1 MCSASLMRSMSS
13 EVSID
18 EEMFNLLIIWTRKV
32 RNSKVVAAVTCKRV
46 SISDWMY
53 RDACASLKNFAMNA
67 CSASVSFLT
76 FLEKTVSSSTRIR
89 FGEGLTFK
97 RASSFEIFAR
107 IAVFSANAS
116 LWTSSRVSRRAVIL
130 LISSFF

>member
-18 EEMFNLLIIWTRKV
+18 EEMFNLSIIWTRKV

-53 RDACASLKNFAMNA
+53 RDACASLKNFLMND
-67 CSASVSFLT
+67 CSASVSCLT
-76 FLEKTVSSSTRIR
+76 FLEKTVSSSIRTR
-89 FGEGLTFK
+89 FGEGRTFNW
-97 RASSFEIFAR
+97 ASTVKIFAR
-107 IAVFSANAS
+107 SVAFSANAS
-116 LWTSSRVSRRAVIL
+116 LWTSSRVSRRVVIL
-130 LISSFF
+130 PISSFF